1 MKFFFDNDVPDD
13 LSYLLRQF
21 GHEVIFLRDALS
33 TNSSDSAVLQYSR
46 ELNAILV
53 TCNRDDFLQ
62 LAEEKPHPGII
73 IVIRRKSRAQERAS
87 LFRLLSSAGEAG
99 LSGNINF
106 A

>member
-1 MKFFFDNDVPDD
+1 VKFFFDHDVPDD

-33 TNSSDSAVLQYSR
+33 TNSSDSAVLQYAHD
-46 ELNAILV
+46 LNAILV

-62 LAEEKPHPGII
+62 LAEEEPHPGII
-73 IVIRRKSRAQERAS
+73 ILIRRKSRAQERAS
-87 LFRLLSSAGEAG
+87 LFQLLESAGETG
-99 LSGNINF
+99 LRANINF